1 MNYYLKTNT
10 KQELWEELESINLA
24 TRDYDMDD
32 ENNIRPEDADED
44 WEMSGAY
51 DWRFTGIALDMIGTI
66 YAETGNTLTD
76 SDGNEYPEIEAIDGY
91 HANLIADIGTDS
103 DGNEYSE
110 IEGLSTIDAPATPY
124 RKWAG
129 Q

>member
-10 KQELWEELESINLA
+10 KQELWEELESANIA
-24 TRDYDMDD
+24 TRDYDMEDSD
-32 ENNIRPEDADED
+32 NIRPEDADSD
-44 WEMSGAY
+44 WSMSGVY

-66 YAETGNTLTD
+66 YTETGNTLTD
-76 SDGNEYPEIEAIDGY
+76 SDGNEYPETEAIDGY
-91 HANLIADIGTDS
+91 HANLIADIG
-103 DGNEYSE
+103 
-110 IEGLSTIDAPATPY
+110 IEGLSTIDAPSTPY